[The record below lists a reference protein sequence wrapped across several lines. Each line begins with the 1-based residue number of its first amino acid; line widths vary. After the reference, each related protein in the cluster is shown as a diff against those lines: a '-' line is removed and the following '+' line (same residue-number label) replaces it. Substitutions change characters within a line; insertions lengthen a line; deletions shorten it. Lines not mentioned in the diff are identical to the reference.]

1 MVVRALY
8 HTVFLGLNVIVVVF
22 LGWASLRW
30 RLLVMLAAPTFT
42 IVRLDPTP
50 LTQLLLRVCSE
61 IVLKSERLFI
71 AVPMLIL
78 LIFKRSRCPLRH
90 KYVIPAVKL
99 RLLGYL

>member
-42 IVRLDPTP
+42 
-50 LTQLLLRVCSE
+50 
-61 IVLKSERLFI
+61 
-71 AVPMLIL
+71 
-78 LIFKRSRCPLRH
+78 
-90 KYVIPAVKL
+90 
-99 RLLGYL
+99 YLS